1 MELNGKRFAIL
12 GDSYSTFR
20 GFIPE
25 GNAPYYPNPDAVPD
39 VHHVEDTWWHR
50 LTESTGMRL
59 SLNDSYS
66 GSTVCT
72 QVREGLP
79 DRSAFA
85 LRAQGLDYAAGGPDP
100 DYLLVFGGTN
110 DSWLDREIGQ
120 PLYEEATTEQ
130 LRQVLPAFCHVL
142 KVLSRRYPHTKL
154 VAIINT
160 DLKPQII
167 EGMTQAATHLGATA
181 VVLSN
186 IDKHNSH
193 PTAAGMA
200 AIARQVEAAL

>member
-50 LTESTGMRL
+50 LMESTGMRL

-72 QVREGLP
+72 QVRDGHP
-79 DRSAFA
+79 AWNAYA
-85 LRAQGLDYAAGGPDP
+85 LRAQTVDYAAGGQDP
-100 DYLLVFGGTN
+100 DYILIFGGTN
-110 DSWLDREIGQ
+110 DSWLEREIGA
-120 PLYEEATTEQ
+120 PLYEEATEEQ
-130 LRQVLPAFCHVL
+130 LQQVLPAFCHVL
-142 KVLSRRYPHTKL
+142 KVFACRYPGAKL
-154 VAIINT
+154 VAIVNT
-160 DLKPQII
+160 DLNLRIAG
-167 EGMTQAATHLGATA
+167 GMAQAATHLGATA

-200 AIARQVEAAL
+200 AIARQVEAVL